1 MTGTRPEHGVE
12 FYEANLFPAH
22 SVARYFHAGLE
33 NGEGALLVATAEH
46 AARVK
51 MYLRAF
57 PHDLDKIE
65 RSGLLCCID
74 ANETLAAMRG
84 HGSLDE
90 RAFEAV
96 LDKRLEQ
103 AVASS
108 PSGRIRAFGEL
119 VNLCALDHDLRSAMQ
134 LERCWNQRT
143 GDSIRQRCAY
153 SLDTLRSSTP
163 EGLYALCDLHDD
175 VLPRRSRP
183 GSRDWIGLLLLRSRV
198 LQRERASRKMAENA
212 LASWEGEYARLF
224 DAHVAA
230 WCEWMER
237 NLEESH
243 KTETNLTPEFASD
256 LERTLEASLKEIVAA
271 CEQASKARKSAPA
284 CGPEWNKR
292 TGEILAHGK
301 LTYILLKL
309 QKFLRSDSF

>member
-1 MTGTRPEHGVE
+1 
-12 FYEANLFPAH
+12 
-22 SVARYFHAGLE
+22 
-33 NGEGALLVATAEH
+33 
-46 AARVK
+46 
-51 MYLRAF
+51 
-57 PHDLDKIE
+57 
-65 RSGLLCCID
+65 
-74 ANETLAAMRG
+74 
-84 HGSLDE
+84 
-90 RAFEAV
+90 
-96 LDKRLEQ
+96 
-103 AVASS
+103 
-108 PSGRIRAFGEL
+108 
-119 VNLCALDHDLRSAMQ
+119 
-134 LERCWNQRT
+134 
-143 GDSIRQRCAY
+143 
-153 SLDTLRSSTP
+153 
-163 EGLYALCDLHDD
+163 
-175 VLPRRSRP
+175 
-183 GSRDWIGLLLLRSRV
+183 
-198 LQRERASRKMAENA
+198 MAENA